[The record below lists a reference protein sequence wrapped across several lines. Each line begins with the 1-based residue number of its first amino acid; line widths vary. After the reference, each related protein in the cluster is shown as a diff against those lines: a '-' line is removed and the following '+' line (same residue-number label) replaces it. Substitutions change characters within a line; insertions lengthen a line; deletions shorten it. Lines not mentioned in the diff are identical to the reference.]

1 MPLEALEQEVGS
13 AGKTVRLDTARVVA
27 AGEDDRVWGRVEAR
41 GLLVEGVEEEVGD
54 VG

>member
-1 MPLEALEQEVGS
+1 VPLEALEQEVGS

-41 GLLVEGVEEEVGD
+41 GLLVKGVEEEVGD
-54 VG
+54 VR